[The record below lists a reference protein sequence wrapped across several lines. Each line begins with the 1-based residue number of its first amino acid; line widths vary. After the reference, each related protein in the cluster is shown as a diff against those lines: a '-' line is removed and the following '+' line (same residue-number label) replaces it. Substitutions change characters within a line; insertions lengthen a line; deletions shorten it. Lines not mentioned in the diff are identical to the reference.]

1 MSRSYVTYRFIEA
14 IFIDLFQAWQRFSR
28 YFQRLPIYLLSLACL
43 LKMQK
48 LKNSNSSYPLATSVL
63 ARTERDSV
71 YEFCSFLQTNMFFIM
86 KISRLRNVPRW
97 WASFQ
102 YVDVSER
109 WCIQWKTEAG
119 ILGKKELRVLPI
131 AVERTT
137 FRIVQRMLYH
147 WTILD
152 SWRSRPFN

>member
-14 IFIDLFQAWQRFSR
+14 IFIDLFQADFL
-28 YFQRLPIYLLSLACL
+28 FMATFHILSLACL

-63 ARTERDSV
+63 ARTERDSF

-147 WTILD
+147 WTIWD

>member
-14 IFIDLFQAWQRFSR
+14 IFIDLFQADFL
-28 YFQRLPIYLLSLACL
+28 FMTTFHILFLACL

-119 ILGKKELRVLPI
+119 ILSTAPNSSRTYDLPNSSTD
-131 AVERTT
+131 ALPLNDMRLLAE
-137 FRIVQRMLYH
+137 
-147 WTILD
+147 
-152 SWRSRPFN
+152 